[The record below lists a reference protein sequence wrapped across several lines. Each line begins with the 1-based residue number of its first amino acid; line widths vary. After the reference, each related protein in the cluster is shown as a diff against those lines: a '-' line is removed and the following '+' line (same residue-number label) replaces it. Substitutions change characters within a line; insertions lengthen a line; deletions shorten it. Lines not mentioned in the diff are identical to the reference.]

1 MTKIQETPL
10 LETPVFTVVKKIFKE
25 TTFEPVGLNCKPWV
39 MVIAVDDDIKN
50 NPVTI
55 FVEQTRW
62 GLENKTIEFPCGTVE
77 AEDFYTH
84 LDYVQLTDEQF
95 AALGYETVPNP
106 NGAIERKY
114 NPNLVD
120 PTKWTPELFGTAY
133 QDALKSAAVRE
144 FAEET
149 GINLSESDLFELC
162 EFNPNPAY
170 FNNTMTIFYVK
181 KSSLLESF
189 NNKHD
194 QQLDKDEDCRVFVG
208 RLNTY
213 LSSIKQHAM
222 GIAALFFLD
231 NADIK
236 MEQMRSIPN
245 II

>member
-25 TTFEPVGLNCKPWV
+25 TAFEPVGLNCKPWV

-50 NPVTI
+50 NPVTV

-77 AEDFYTH
+77 AADFYTH
-84 LDYVQLTDEQF
+84 LTENQISDEQ
-95 AALGYETVPNP
+95 LGVLGFEKE
-106 NGAIERKY
+106 GFELKY
-114 NPNLVD
+114 NPNLCD
-120 PTKWTPELFGTAY
+120 PTKWTPELFGTIY
-133 QDALKSAAVRE
+133 QDALKTAAVRE

-189 NNKHD
+189 NSKHD

-213 LSSIKQHAM
+213 LPSIKQHAM